1 MTQKNANMDDPDYWM
16 ATIST
21 LKKEDWDL
29 RVRISVEGEGTRVGP
44 VANVPN
50 VGVKMA
56 LRDAMAK
63 RARAEIGRLAAEQEV
78 KDLKLKLRSKSALT
92 FALGAATIGIG
103 AAIVRFIFT

>member
-1 MTQKNANMDDPDYWM
+1 MTQKNINLDSPDYWM

-56 LRDAMAK
+56 LRDAMVK
-63 RARAEIGRLAAEQEV
+63 RAQAEICRLQAEHEV
-78 KDLKLKLRSKSALT
+78 KELKIKLYSKRALI
-92 FALGAATIGIG
+92 FALGAASIGI
-103 AAIVRFIFT
+103 AAATIRFIFS

>member
-1 MTQKNANMDDPDYWM
+1 MSQKNSNQDDPDYWM

-29 RVRISVEGEGTRVGP
+29 RVRISVEGDGTRVGP

-56 LRDAMAK
+56 LRDSMAK
-63 RARAEIGRLAAEQEV
+63 RARAEISRLHSEAEV
-78 KDLKLKLRSKSALT
+78 RDLRIKMHSKNALT
-92 FALGAATIGIG
+92 FALGAASIGIG
-103 AAIVRFIFT
+103 AAIVRFIFS